1 MVWSKLSCSTGDP
14 QVSQHLGLLRGP
26 AEGPLHPLGRILQCT
41 AAMHWRSMNPQ
52 GWPSTRRPRLADGF
66 QSPEVPPRPAAESLE
81 MPFAGARFAT
91 DAPSPRGD
99 GLTHLSFCNVVA
111 VRTSRLIKVQDACH
125 ALQAPKTCLFLSS
138 LSIFKEVEVSVLAG
152 RVDLTRKCI
161 SPSRD
166 PSGDCAETG
175 NPVTHRKSLHAC
187 LTTSFEAAIP
197 FSSHDSRSSGFEKQK

>member
-1 MVWSKLSCSTGDP
+1 MVQPGLGVETWLLQWG
-14 QVSQHLGLLRGP
+14 GLLAWPGAGLGSLCAQGCILGQCLLDLLICGP
-26 AEGPLHPLGRILQCT
+26 EKHYP
-41 AAMHWRSMNPQ
+41 
-52 GWPSTRRPRLADGF
+52 
-66 QSPEVPPRPAAESLE
+66 ESLE